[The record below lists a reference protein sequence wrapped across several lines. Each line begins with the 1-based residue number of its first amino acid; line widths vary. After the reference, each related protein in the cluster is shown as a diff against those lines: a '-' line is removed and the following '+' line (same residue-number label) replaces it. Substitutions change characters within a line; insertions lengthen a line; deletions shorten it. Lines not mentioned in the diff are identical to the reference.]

1 MRMTRSARRP
11 GRLAGRIMSLTLAIG
26 LATVVISGAVA
37 VVGVS
42 SLAQRQIAAR
52 DEAYLQVTEDA
63 ILSRLQSV
71 DANASRVANAV
82 AGESDTTVIG
92 ERISVLQ
99 DASDGLISEVYV
111 IDTRGRV
118 LSSAPETH
126 TVLPRAAL
134 AAYGA
139 ALRGATGFVSSVDA
153 SGIRTL
159 WLARTVFLGGSEP
172 VVILDKVDTSFLEST
187 IARAGVEGG
196 RAILVLQDGAPTVAV
211 GASNDLLV
219 GESSWISQGKGSGQV
234 TVPVSKGAPLIGR
247 YKDVQGVEGIN
258 LRLVILEP
266 RFTGIIETARAV
278 APSML
283 VLIVGGITAL
293 LAAWLIS
300 SRLVAPLRD
309 LEDAAY
315 RAANGSFVKPISE
328 DRDDEIGRVAKAFN
342 AVALRLNA
350 LHDLSQ
356 LLASASQLDQ
366 VLDGILSAMGH
377 IVGPGTAAVYLLD
390 RDGRWLIPVRVRGVD
405 LGYVSAIDAY
415 SDGWLA
421 KALTDSEPV
430 VHSANPEN
438 IGLELPGLGEAGRC
452 AMIAPLVAGRE
463 TLGAVVVLLESDVD
477 TSQAEREMVRTF
489 SAQAAVAVQN
499 SRLFAIETESR
510 RVSDGLREIAE
521 RLARPDGLSETLH
534 EIELIVADLFGAR
547 DATFA
552 FADRSALGLPPAA
565 DQSLDTRLLDLA
577 LRRFEPGDSVR
588 PVIVKL
594 GEDATAD
601 DFLASP
607 GAARLMLI
615 PVALDRPHGAVLGL
629 VLPQLL
635 GSRRDVD
642 LATSVANELALALEN
657 AYLYEQAVARANNL
671 ETIFRISQAVGSSL
685 QVNVVL
691 NRVLDVVQKILS
703 ADAVALMTY
712 DQRRRTITTAMARGA
727 VSPDLVDR
735 VFTPADDI
743 PGYVFSTGV
752 PATYKDL
759 NEGMGGLAGDAAT
772 HGLRSL
778 LAVPLLARGRSIG
791 VLTVFSAA
799 VSAFSDEDRATL
811 QTFASQAALAIDT
824 ARLYS
829 REHEVAS
836 ILQRSILPGAL
847 PEFEEIDA
855 GSVYAPAGGDA
866 EIGGDY
872 YDLFR
877 SPDGGIVFA
886 IADVCGKGVVAATKT
901 SMIKYSVR
909 SLAAAGLS
917 PARIVGEINRMVT
930 ATGDPSD
937 IVTLWVGR
945 FDPRR
950 NVLNWASGGHP
961 AGLLQHAGDGE
972 CTSLSATGP
981 LLGALSDVV
990 YGEQTVAM
998 KPGDIVLLYT
1008 DGVSE
1013 ARSGAE
1019 FFGEKRVH
1027 AALRVGGSADAVA
1040 QRLLV
1045 SVRRFVRTE
1054 LRDDVAVLVLRV
1066 REGGEANVKPP
1077 MEERSEKDV

>member
-1 MRMTRSARRP
+1 
-11 GRLAGRIMSLTLAIG
+11 MSLTLLIG
-26 LATVVISGAVA
+26 LVTVIVSGAVA

-42 SLAQRQIAAR
+42 NLARRQIAAR
-52 DEAYLQVTEDA
+52 DQGYLQVSEDA
-63 ILSRLQSV
+63 ILSRLQRV
-71 DANASRVANAV
+71 DAHASRVANAV
-82 AGESDTTVIG
+82 ADDSDRAAID
-92 ERISVLQ
+92 ERIAVLL
-99 DASDGLISEVYV
+99 DASDGLISEIFVLN
-111 IDTRGRV
+111 TRGRV
-118 LSSAPETH
+118 LSSAPSAQE
-126 TVLPRAAL
+126 VLPRAAL
-134 AAYGA
+134 PAYGA

-153 SGIRTL
+153 SGTRTL
-159 WLARTVFLGGSEP
+159 WLTRTAFLGGTEP
-172 VVILDKVDTSFLEST
+172 VVILDKVDLSFLKSI
-187 IARAGVEGG
+187 IARGGVSDG
-196 RAILVLQDGAPTVAV
+196 RAVFVLQNGAMAVSV
-211 GASNDLLV
+211 GATKGLLV
-219 GESSWISQGKGSGQV
+219 KQSQWVAQGEGLGEV
-234 TVPVSKGAPLIGR
+234 TVPVSQGAALMGH
-247 YKDVQGVEGIN
+247 YKDVRGLEGIN
-258 LRLVILEP
+258 LRLVVLEP
-266 RFTGIIETARAV
+266 RFVGIIETGSAV

-315 RAANGSFVKPISE
+315 RAANGSYVKPISE
-328 DRDDEIGRVAKAFN
+328 DRDDEIGQVAKAFN

-390 RDGRWLIPVRVRGVD
+390 RDGRWLIPVRARGADVS
-405 LGYVSAIDAY
+405 YVSAIDAY

-421 KALTDSEPV
+421 TALTDSEPV
-430 VHSANPEN
+430 VYSATPESAAV
-438 IGLELPGLGEAGRC
+438 ELPGLGEAGRC

-463 TLGAVVVLLESDVD
+463 TLGAVVVLLESDQD

-521 RLARPDGLSETLH
+521 RLARPDGLSDTLR
-534 EIELIVADLFGAR
+534 EIELIVADLFGANE
-547 DATFA
+547 ATFA
-552 FADRSALGLPPAA
+552 FVDRSALGLPPVE
-565 DQSLDTRLLDLA
+565 DQSFDARLLDLA
-577 LRRFEPGDSVR
+577 FRRLAPGDVVQ
-588 PVIVKL
+588 PVIVKR
-594 GEDATAD
+594 GEEPAAD
-601 DFLASP
+601 DFIDTA
-607 GAARLMLI
+607 GAERLMLV

-629 VLPQLL
+629 ALPQLL
-635 GSRRDVD
+635 GSRRDAE

-657 AYLYEQAVARANNL
+657 AFLYEQAVVRANNL

-703 ADAVALMTY
+703 ADALALMTY

-743 PGYVFSTGV
+743 PGYVFTTGV

-759 NEGMGGLAGDAAT
+759 HEGMGGLAGDAAA

-799 VSAFSDEDRATL
+799 VGAFSDEDRATL

-847 PEFEEIDA
+847 PEFDEVEA

-877 SPDGGIVFA
+877 STDGGIMFA

-917 PARIVGEINRMVT
+917 PARILGEINRMVT
-930 ATGDPSD
+930 ETGDPSD

-945 FDPRR
+945 FDPHRGE
-950 NVLNWASGGHP
+950 LKWASGGHP
-961 AGLLQHAGDGE
+961 AGLLQEADDGE
-972 CTSLSATGP
+972 CTSLAATGP

-998 KPGDIVLLYT
+998 RPGDTVLLYT
-1008 DGVSE
+1008 DGVTE

-1027 AALRVGGSADAVA
+1027 AALRVGGDADAVA

-1066 REGGEANVKPP
+1066 RERSAPSAEPVGKEQGAN
-1077 MEERSEKDV
+1077 DV

>member
-1 MRMTRSARRP
+1 MTRSARRP
-11 GRLAGRIMSLTLAIG
+11 GRLAGRIMSLTLTIG
-26 LATVVISGAVA
+26 LATVVVSGAVA

-42 SLAQRQIAAR
+42 NLAQRQITAR
-52 DEAYLQVTEDA
+52 DQAYLQVTEDA
-63 ILSRLQSV
+63 ILARLQSV
-71 DANASRVANAV
+71 DANASRVAKVV
-82 AGESDTTVIG
+82 AGESATSVIR
-92 ERISVLQ
+92 ERIAVLQ
-99 DASDGLISEVYV
+99 EASDGLISETHVV
-111 IDTRGRV
+111 DTRGRLL
-118 LSSAPETH
+118 LSVPDTRTA
-126 TVLPRAAL
+126 LPGAAL
-134 AAYGA
+134 TAYGT
-139 ALRGATGFVSSVDA
+139 ALRGATGFVSSVDT
-153 SGIRTL
+153 SGTRTL
-159 WLARTVFLGGSEP
+159 WLTRAVFLGGSEP
-172 VVILDKVDTSFLEST
+172 VVILDKVDTSFLKSI
-187 IARAGVEGG
+187 IAQAGVADG
-196 RAILVLQDGAPTVAV
+196 RVILVLQNGAPTVAV
-211 GASNDLLV
+211 GASKGLMV
-219 GESSWISQGKGSGQV
+219 RQSVWVSQGEGSGHV
-234 TVPVSKGAPLIGR
+234 TVPASKGTPLTGHF
-247 YKDVQGVEGIN
+247 KDVGGVEGIN

-266 RFTGIIETARAV
+266 RFVGITETAKAV
-278 APSML
+278 APSIL
-283 VLIVGGITAL
+283 VLVVGGITAL

-300 SRLVAPLRD
+300 SRLVAPLRE

-315 RAANGSFVKPISE
+315 RAANGAYVKPISE
-328 DRDDEIGRVAKAFN
+328 DRDDEIGQVAKAFN

-356 LLASASQLDQ
+356 LLASTSQLDQ

-390 RDGRWLIPVRVRGVD
+390 RDGRWLLPVRVSGVD
-405 LGYVSAIDAY
+405 LSYVSAIDAY

-421 KALTDSEPV
+421 TALTDTGPV
-430 VHSANPEN
+430 VRSADPQS
-438 IGLELPGLGEAGRC
+438 IAMELPGLGEAGRC

-463 TLGAVVVLLESDVD
+463 TLGAVVVLLESEQD

-521 RLARPDGLSETLH
+521 RLARPERLSGTQR

-547 DATFA
+547 EATFA
-552 FADRSALGLPPAA
+552 FANRSALGLPPAA
-565 DQSLDTRLLDLA
+565 DESFDAMLLDLA
-577 LRRFEPGDSVR
+577 LRRFAPGDVVQ
-588 PVIVKL
+588 PVIVRR
-594 GEDATAD
+594 GEDAAAD
-601 DFLASP
+601 DFIGTT
-607 GAARLMLI
+607 GADRLMLV

-629 VLPQLL
+629 ALPQLL
-635 GSRRDVD
+635 GSRRDAE

-657 AYLYEQAVARANNL
+657 AYLYEQAVVRATNL

-743 PGYVFSTGV
+743 PGYVFSSGV

-759 NEGMGGLAGDAAT
+759 HEGMGGLAGDAAA

-799 VSAFSDEDRATL
+799 VGAFSDEDRATL
-811 QTFASQAALAIDT
+811 QTFASQAALSIDT

-847 PEFEEIDA
+847 PEFDEVEA

-930 ATGDPSD
+930 EADDPSD

-945 FDPRR
+945 FDPERA
-950 NVLNWASGGHP
+950 VLTWASGGHP
-961 AGLLQHAGDGE
+961 AGLLQQADDGE

-998 KPGDIVLLYT
+998 GPGDTVLLYT
-1008 DGVSE
+1008 DGVTE
-1013 ARSGAE
+1013 ARSGTE

-1066 REGGEANVKPP
+1066 RKGIGLGTVPTAEEGNA
-1077 MEERSEKDV
+1077 KDV

>member
-1 MRMTRSARRP
+1 
-11 GRLAGRIMSLTLAIG
+11 MSLTLTIG
-26 LATVVISGAVA
+26 LATVIISGAVA

-42 SLAQRQIAAR
+42 NLARRQIAAR
-52 DEAYLQVTEDA
+52 DETYLQVTEDT
-63 ILSRLQSV
+63 ILSRLQRV
-71 DANASRVANAV
+71 DAHASRVANAV
-82 AGESDTTVIG
+82 ADGSEMSAID
-92 ERISVLQ
+92 ERIAVLR
-99 DASDGLISEVYV
+99 DASDGLISEIYV
-111 IDTRGRV
+111 LDTRGRV
-118 LSSAPETH
+118 LSSAPSTGG
-126 TVLPRAAL
+126 VLPRAAL
-134 AAYGA
+134 PAYGT
-139 ALRGATGFVSSVDA
+139 ALRGATGFMSSVDA
-153 SGIRTL
+153 SGTRTL
-159 WLARTVFLGGSEP
+159 WLTRTAVLGGSEP
-172 VVILDKVDTSFLEST
+172 VVILDKVDTAFLKSI
-187 IARAGVEGG
+187 IARGGVADG
-196 RAILVLQDGAPTVAV
+196 RAILVLQNGATTVAV
-211 GASNDLLV
+211 GASKGLLMRQSAWV
-219 GESSWISQGKGSGQV
+219 AQGEGFGEV
-234 TVPVSKGAPLIGR
+234 TVPVSQGAPLTGHF
-247 YKDVQGVEGIN
+247 KDVRGVEGVN

-266 RFTGIIETARAV
+266 RFVGIIETAGAV

-283 VLIVGGITAL
+283 VLIVGGVTAL

-315 RAANGSFVKPISE
+315 RAANGSYVKPISE
-328 DRDDEIGRVAKAFN
+328 DRDDEIGQVAKAFN

-390 RDGRWLIPVRVRGVD
+390 RDGRWLVPVRVRGVD
-405 LGYVSAIDAY
+405 ISYVSAIDAY

-421 KALTDSEPV
+421 TALTDSEPV
-430 VHSANPEN
+430 VYSASPES
-438 IGLELPGLGEAGRC
+438 IAVELPGLGEAGRC

-463 TLGAVVVLLESDVD
+463 TLGAVVVLLESEQD

-499 SRLFAIETESR
+499 SRLFAVETESR

-521 RLARPDGLSETLH
+521 RLARPDGLSDTLR

-547 DATFA
+547 EATFA
-552 FADRSALGLPPAA
+552 FSDRSALGLPPAA
-565 DQSLDTRLLDLA
+565 DESFDARLLDLA
-577 LRRFEPGDSVR
+577 FRRLAPGDAVQ
-588 PVIVKL
+588 PVIVKR
-594 GEDATAD
+594 GEEPAADEFIDA
-601 DFLASP
+601 S
-607 GAARLMLI
+607 GAERLMLV

-629 VLPQLL
+629 ALPQLL
-635 GSRRDVD
+635 GSRRDAE

-657 AYLYEQAVARANNL
+657 AFLYEQAVVRANNL

-703 ADAVALMTY
+703 ADALALMTY

-735 VFTPADDI
+735 VFAPADDI
-743 PGYVFSTGV
+743 PGYVFTTGV
-752 PATYKDL
+752 PATYRDL
-759 NEGMGGLAGDAAT
+759 HEGMGGLAGDAAS

-799 VSAFSDEDRATL
+799 VGAFTDEDRATL

-847 PEFEEIDA
+847 PEFDEVEA

-877 SPDGGIVFA
+877 STDGGIMFA

-917 PARIVGEINRMVT
+917 PARILGEINRMVT
-930 ATGDPSD
+930 ETGDPSD

-945 FDPRR
+945 FDPQRG
-950 NVLNWASGGHP
+950 VLKWASGGHP
-961 AGLLQHAGDGE
+961 AGLLQQADDGE
-972 CTSLSATGP
+972 CTSLAATGP

-990 YGEQTVAM
+990 YGEQSVAM
-998 KPGDIVLLYT
+998 KPGDTVLLYT
-1008 DGVSE
+1008 DGVTE
-1013 ARSGAE
+1013 ARSGSE

-1027 AALRVGGSADAVA
+1027 AALRVGGSADSVA

-1066 REGGEANVKPP
+1066 REHGEASAEPSV
-1077 MEERSEKDV
+1077 EERSVKDV

>member
-1 MRMTRSARRP
+1 MTGSARKP
-11 GRLAGRIMSLTLAIG
+11 GRLAGRIMSLTLSIG
-26 LATVVISGAVA
+26 LATVVVSGAVA

-42 SLAQRQIAAR
+42 NLARRQIGAR

-63 ILSRLQSV
+63 ILARLQSI
-71 DANASRVANAV
+71 DANSARVANAV
-82 AGESDTTVIG
+82 AGESRTDAID
-92 ERISVLQ
+92 ERITMLQ
-99 DASDGLISEVYV
+99 DASDGTISQIDVV
-111 IDTRGRV
+111 DTRGRIIASTPGTTTD
-118 LSSAPETH
+118 LPPAAET
-126 TVLPRAAL
+126 
-134 AAYGA
+134 AYGA
-139 ALRGATGFVSSVDA
+139 ALRGVTGFVSSVDS
-153 SGIRTL
+153 SGTRTL
-159 WLARTVFLGGSEP
+159 WLTRTVFLGGVEP
-172 VVILDKVDTSFLEST
+172 VVIVVKVNTTFVKSIVAASNFDD
-187 IARAGVEGG
+187 G
-196 RAILVLQDGAPTVAV
+196 RVILVLQNGAPIINV
-211 GASNDLLV
+211 GDSRGLIIRQATWVSE
-219 GESSWISQGKGSGQV
+219 GEGSGGV
-234 TVPVSKGAPLIGR
+234 TVPASQGMPLTGH
-247 YKDVQGVEGIN
+247 YNDVQGVEGIQ

-266 RFTGIIETARAV
+266 RFVGFIETAGAV
-278 APSML
+278 TPSML
-283 VLIVGGITAL
+283 VLVVGGITAL

-309 LEDAAY
+309 LEEAAY
-315 RAANGSFVKPISE
+315 RAANGSYVKPIAE
-328 DRDDEIGRVAKAFN
+328 DRDDEVGQVAKAFN

-390 RDGRWLIPVRVRGVD
+390 RDGRWLVPVRVRGVE
-405 LGYVSAIDAY
+405 LSYVSSIDAY

-421 KALTDSEPV
+421 TALTDSEPV
-430 VHSANPEN
+430 LYSADPET
-438 IGLELPGLGEAGRC
+438 IATELPGLGEVGRC
-452 AMIAPLVAGRE
+452 AMIAPLIAGRE
-463 TLGAVVVLLESDVD
+463 TLGAVVVLLESEQD

-521 RLARPDGLSETLH
+521 RLARPDGLSDTLH

-547 DATFA
+547 EATFA

-565 DQSLDTRLLDLA
+565 DESFDAGLLDLA
-577 LRRFEPGDSVR
+577 LRRLAPGDAVQ
-588 PVIVKL
+588 PVVVKF
-594 GEDATAD
+594 GEDAAAD
-601 DFLASP
+601 NFIERT
-607 GAARLMLI
+607 GAERLMLV

-629 VLPQLL
+629 ALPQLL
-635 GSRRDVD
+635 GSRRDAQ

-657 AYLYEQAVARANNL
+657 AYLYEQAVVRANNL

-703 ADAVALMTY
+703 ADALALMTY

-743 PGYVFSTGV
+743 PGYVFTTGV

-759 NEGMGGLAGDAAT
+759 HEGMGGLAGDAAA

-791 VLTVFSAA
+791 VLTVFSAE
-799 VSAFSDEDRATL
+799 VGAFSDEDRATL

-847 PEFEEIDA
+847 PEYDEVEA

-877 SPDGGIVFA
+877 STDGGIVFA

-917 PARIVGEINRMVT
+917 PARILGEINRMVT
-930 ATGDPSD
+930 ETGDPSD
-937 IVTLWVGR
+937 IVTLWVGLY
-945 FDPRR
+945 DPKRG
-950 NVLNWASGGHP
+950 VLTWASGGHP
-961 AGLLQHAGDGE
+961 AGLLQEVDDGE
-972 CTSLSATGP
+972 CVTLTATGP

-990 YGEQTVAM
+990 YGEQTVSM
-998 KPGDIVLLYT
+998 RPGDTVLLYT
-1008 DGVSE
+1008 DGVTE
-1013 ARSGAE
+1013 ARSGTE

-1027 AALRVGGSADAVA
+1027 AALRVGGSADEVA

-1045 SVRRFVRTE
+1045 SVRRFVRSE

-1066 REGGEANVKPP
+1066 REGVGEG
-1077 MEERSEKDV
+1077 MEQSDEERSAKHV